1 MTVEVKDAVATLAD
15 FVVGAAVGADAR
27 ARAATAFKDTL
38 GVMLAGATEPAAR
51 TVQAMASEDGTG
63 DCRVIGTAIRTSAEL
78 AALANGVAAH
88 ALDFDDICFVS
99 LAHPSCA
106 LVPAILATGELANSR
121 PADLLDAYAVGFEIE
136 CRLGIV
142 MNPRH

>member
-1 MTVEVKDAVATLAD
+1 MMNLTRWERKMSVEVKDGVAAVAD

-27 ARAATAFKDTL
+27 RRAATAFKDTL

-51 TVQAMASEDGTG
+51 TVQALASEDAAGP
-63 DCRVIGTAIRTSAEL
+63 CRVIGTAIRTSAEL

-88 ALDFDDICFVS
+88 ALDYDDMCFVS

-106 LVPAILATGELANSR
+106 LVPAILAAGELAGS
-121 PADLLDAYAVGFEIE
+121 PADVLL
-136 CRLGIV
+136 
-142 MNPRH
+142 